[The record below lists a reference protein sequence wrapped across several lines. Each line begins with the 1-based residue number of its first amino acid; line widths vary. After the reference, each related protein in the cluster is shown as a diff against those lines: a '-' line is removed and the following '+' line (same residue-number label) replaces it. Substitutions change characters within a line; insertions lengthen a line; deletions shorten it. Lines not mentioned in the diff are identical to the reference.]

1 MNNPIKTIYK
11 FNLEAGLLD
20 QGYIDERECAYPI
33 EEMLEGLV
41 TSELSQS
48 LGIPDV
54 GPKGISR
61 HIMHLVSVPMDMREV
76 ERLDKHL
83 DAIVFCFGSIFKL
96 GLSPQQ
102 AAHALEIVMQANMQK
117 LHAGKDEQGKQ
128 LKPDSFV
135 GPEAEL
141 QKILDKRDTL

>member
-1 MNNPIKTIYK
+1 
-11 FNLEAGLLD
+11 
-20 QGYIDERECAYPI
+20 
-33 EEMLEGLV
+33 MLEGLV

-54 GPKGISR
+54 GPKSISR

-117 LHAGKDEQGKQ
+117 LHAGKDEHGKQ
-128 LKPDSFV
+128 LKPDSFI

-141 QKILDKRDTL
+141 QKILDKRDSL